1 MEYNHLRGVVI
12 LAAVKRQNITLD
24 PEVFEKFCSI
34 AGKKGIKI
42 STWIN
47 QRMKEFIEEEEAAA
61 DEKAKKK

>member
-1 MEYNHLRGVVI
+1 M
-12 LAAVKRQNITLD
+12 AVKRQNITLD

-47 QRMKEFIEEEEAAA
+47 QRMKEFIEEEEAAQA
-61 DEKAKKK
+61 AKKERSK